1 MGLQISVVVVFLCMM
16 FYLVSYEGR
25 SRYENMG
32 ISQVEKRRIE
42 SANTRRL
49 VALIDERDRKREM
62 ENLNP
67 THRAQRL
74 DDGLQG
80 DIPIEDLLKGLKGF
94 L

>member
-1 MGLQISVVVVFLCMM
+1 MGLKIAAVVFLCTM

>member
-1 MGLQISVVVVFLCMM
+1 MGLQIAAVVFLCTM

-62 ENLNP
+62 EKLNP

-74 DDGLQG
+74 DDGLQD
-80 DIPIEDLLKGLKGF
+80 DIPIQDLLKGLKGF

>member
-1 MGLQISVVVVFLCMM
+1 MGLQIAAVVFLCTM

-80 DIPIEDLLKGLKGF
+80 DIPIQDLLKGLKGF

>member
-1 MGLQISVVVVFLCMM
+1 MGLQISVVVFLCTM

>member
-1 MGLQISVVVVFLCMM
+1 MGLQIAAVVFLCTM

-74 DDGLQG
+74 DDGLQD
-80 DIPIEDLLKGLKGF
+80 DIPIQDLLKGLKGF

>member
-1 MGLQISVVVVFLCMM
+1 MGLQISVVVFLCTM
-16 FYLVSYEGR
+16 FYFVSYEGR

-32 ISQVEKRRIE
+32 ITQIEKRRIS

>member
-1 MGLQISVVVVFLCMM
+1 MGLQISVVVFLCMM
-16 FYLVSYEGR
+16 FYFVSYEGR

-32 ISQVEKRRIE
+32 ITQIEKRRIS

-62 ENLNP
+62 EKLNP

-80 DIPIEDLLKGLKGF
+80 DMPIEYLIKGF
-94 L
+94 RGFL

>member
-1 MGLQISVVVVFLCMM
+1 MGLQIAAVVFLCTM

-62 ENLNP
+62 EKLNP

-74 DDGLQG
+74 DDGIQG
-80 DIPIEDLLKGLKGF
+80 DRSIMELIEGFRGLL
-94 L
+94 

>member
-1 MGLQISVVVVFLCMM
+1 MGLQIAAVVFLCTM

>member
-1 MGLQISVVVVFLCMM
+1 MGLQIAAVVFLCTM

-49 VALIDERDRKREM
+49 VALIDERDRKREI
-62 ENLNP
+62 EKLNP

>member
-1 MGLQISVVVVFLCMM
+1 MGLQISVVVFLCTM
-16 FYLVSYEGR
+16 FYFVSYEGR

-32 ISQVEKRRIE
+32 ITQIEKRRIS

-49 VALIDERDRKREM
+49 VALIEERDRKREM
-62 ENLNP
+62 EKLNP

-80 DIPIEDLLKGLKGF
+80 DIPIQDLLKGLKGF

>member
-1 MGLQISVVVVFLCMM
+1 M
-16 FYLVSYEGR
+16 FC
-25 SRYENMG
+25 ENAW
-32 ISQVEKRRIE
+32 EERRRIE

>member
-1 MGLQISVVVVFLCMM
+1 MGLQIAAVVFLCTM

-62 ENLNP
+62 EKLNP

-80 DIPIEDLLKGLKGF
+80 DIPIQDLLKGLKGF

>member
-16 FYLVSYEGR
+16 FYFVSYEGR

-32 ISQVEKRRIE
+32 ITQIEKRRIS

-49 VALIDERDRKREM
+49 VALIDERDRKREI
-62 ENLNP
+62 EKLNP

-74 DDGLQG
+74 DDGLQD
-80 DIPIEDLLKGLKGF
+80 DIPIQDLLKGLKGF

>member
-1 MGLQISVVVVFLCMM
+1 MGLKIAGVVFIITML
-16 FYLVSYEGR
+16 YLVSYEGR